1 LLLLHRVLD
10 GLDLHCDGCLDV
22 LRLASLLLECLLERL
37 LGGHPDA
44 AAESTTGTIAASA
57 SAASASAHCCLA
69 CCDERPQLQRP
80 QLQRKGLLVLE
91 MLTLLQLLSLTH
103 GGTGG
108 TFSSERSGAGV

>member
-1 LLLLHRVLD
+1 LLLLHRGLD

-57 SAASASAHCCLA
+57 SAASASAHCSLA
-69 CCDERPQLQRP
+69 CCDERP